1 MPVRIDKQGPVAVLT
16 LDRPDKRNAFDGALT
31 AALDAALNAFEDD
44 AALRVAVLTGGTAFF
59 SAGTDVVAWAG
70 EPTPRGGP
78 YGIAGR
84 RLQKPVIAAVEGIA
98 AGGGFE
104 IALSC
109 SMIVAASTASFS
121 LPEVGLGL
129 VAECGGLFRGPRA
142 LPLNI
147 ARELLLT
154 GAPLGAERAHALGL
168 VNRLTEPGQALPEA
182 LALAR
187 QIAERAPLAV
197 NETLAALERLNA
209 DHDDRGWA
217 LTQHAKTVARESADS
232 KEGVA
237 AFKERRAPRWQ
248 GR

>member
-44 AALRVAVLTGGTAFF
+44 AALRVAVLTGGTRFF

-168 VNRLTEPGQALPEA
+168 VNRLAEPGQALPEA

-187 QIAERAPLAV
+187 QIAEQAPLAV
-197 NETLAALERLNA
+197 RETLAALERLNA
-209 DHDDRGWA
+209 DDDDCGWE
-217 LTQHAKTVARESADS
+217 LTRRAKAVARQSADS

>member
-1 MPVRIDKQGPVAVLT
+1 MPVHIDQQGPVAVLT
-16 LDRPDKRNAFDGALT
+16 LDRPEKRNAFDGALT
-31 AALDAALNAFEDD
+31 AALDAALNAFEDEP
-44 AALRVAVLTGGTAFF
+44 ALRVAVLTGGTQFF

-104 IALSC
+104 IALST
-109 SMIVAASTASFS
+109 SLIVASRSASFS

-129 VAECGGLFRGPRA
+129 IAECGGLFRGPRA
-142 LPLNI
+142 LPINI

-154 GAPLGAERAHALGL
+154 GVPLGAERAHALGL

-197 NETLAALERLNA
+197 RETLAALEQLYA
-209 DHDDRGWA
+209 DNDERGWA
-217 LTQHAKTVARESADS
+217 LTQAAKAVARESADAR
-232 KEGVA
+232 EGVA

>member
-44 AALRVAVLTGGTAFF
+44 TALRVAVLTGGTRFF

-168 VNRLTEPGQALPEA
+168 VNHLTEPGQALPEA

-187 QIAERAPLAV
+187 QIAEQAPLAV
-197 NETLAALERLNA
+197 RETLAALERLNA
-209 DHDDRGWA
+209 DDDDRGWE
-217 LTQHAKTVARESADS
+217 LTRRAKAVARQSADS

>member
-44 AALRVAVLTGGTAFF
+44 AALRVAVLTGGTRFF

-142 LPLNI
+142 LPLNV

-168 VNRLTEPGQALPEA
+168 VNRLTEPGQTLPEA

-187 QIAERAPLAV
+187 QIAEQAPLAV
-197 NETLAALERLNA
+197 RETLAALERLNA
-209 DHDDRGWA
+209 DDDDCGWE
-217 LTQHAKTVARESADS
+217 LTQRAKAVARQSADS

>member
-1 MPVRIDKQGPVAVLT
+1 MPVHIDQQGPVAVLT
-16 LDRPDKRNAFDGALT
+16 LDRPEKRNAFDGALT
-31 AALDAALNAFEDD
+31 AALDAALNAFEDEP
-44 AALRVAVLTGGTAFF
+44 ALRVAVLTGGAQFF

-104 IALSC
+104 IALSA
-109 SMIVAASTASFS
+109 SMIVASRTASFS

-129 VAECGGLFRGPRA
+129 IAECGGLFRGPRA

-154 GAPLGAERAHALGL
+154 GVPLGAERAHALGL
-168 VNRLTEPGQALPEA
+168 VNRLTEPGQALSEA

-197 NETLAALERLNA
+197 RETLTALEQLNA
-209 DHDDRGWA
+209 DNDERGWT
-217 LTQHAKTVARESADS
+217 LTQAAKIVARESADAR
-232 KEGVA
+232 EGVA

>member
-44 AALRVAVLTGGTAFF
+44 TALRVAVLTGGTRFF

-142 LPLNI
+142 LPLNV

-168 VNRLTEPGQALPEA
+168 VNRLAEPGQALPEA

-187 QIAERAPLAV
+187 QIAEQAPLAV
-197 NETLAALERLNA
+197 RETLAALERLNA
-209 DHDDRGWA
+209 DDDDCGWE
-217 LTQHAKTVARESADS
+217 LTRRAKAVARQSADS

>member
-44 AALRVAVLTGGTAFF
+44 TALRVAVLTGGTRFF

-168 VNRLTEPGQALPEA
+168 VNHLTEPGQALPEA

-187 QIAERAPLAV
+187 QIAEQAPLAV
-197 NETLAALERLNA
+197 RETLAALERLNA
-209 DHDDRGWA
+209 DDDDCGWE
-217 LTQHAKTVARESADS
+217 LTRRAKAVARQSADS

>member
-1 MPVRIDKQGPVAVLT
+1 MPVHFDKQGPVVVLT
-16 LDRPDKRNAFDGALT
+16 LDRPDKRNAFDRALT
-31 AALDAALNAFEDD
+31 AALDEALNAYEDD
-44 AALRVAVLTGGTAFF
+44 PALRVAVLTGGTQFF

-84 RLQKPVIAAVEGIA
+84 RLQKPIIAAVEGIA

-104 IALSC
+104 IALSA
-109 SMIVAASTASFS
+109 SMIVASTTASFS

-129 VAECGGLFRGPRA
+129 IAECGGLFRGPRA

-168 VNRLTEPGQALPEA
+168 VNHLTEPGQALTQA

-187 QIAERAPLAV
+187 QIAGRAPLAV
-197 NETLAALERLNA
+197 RETLAALEALNA
-209 DHDDRGWA
+209 EVDARGWA
-217 LTQHAKTVARESADS
+217 LTEHAKTVARQSADA

-237 AFKERRAPRWQ
+237 AFKARRTPQWQ